1 MRRTHLI
8 ITGRV
13 QGVLFRA
20 NTKKHA
26 EKIGVK
32 GWVRNLNDD
41 KVEAVGEGTK
51 EQIKDFVA
59 YCSKGPEEA
68 RVDDI
73 VLEDEE
79 YKGEFKGFVI
89 RY

>member
-1 MRRTHLI
+1 MRRVHLI

-20 NTKKHA
+20 NTKTQA
-26 EKIGVK
+26 EKIGAK
-32 GWVRNLNDD
+32 GWVRNLEED
-41 KVEAVGEGTK
+41 KVETVAEGTE

-68 RVDDI
+68 RVDEI
-73 VLEDEE
+73 EVKEEE
-79 YKGEFKGFVI
+79 YKCEFKGFSI
-89 RY
+89 KY